1 MTGNKGKQQ
10 VFGQVAESSVGANAM
25 SAGSAGANVPTP
37 GSWGAP
43 KKLIINS

>member
-10 VFGQVAESSVGANAM
+10 VFGQVAESSTGASAM
-25 SAGSAGANVPTP
+25 SAGSAGVNVPTP

-43 KKLIINS
+43 K